1 MGTTIRDVAQAA
13 NVSIGTVSRAL
24 KNQPG
29 LSESTRAR
37 IVDVA
42 RTLGYDFGQ
51 LRPRIR
57 RLTFLLHRQHNNFAA
72 SPFFSHVLHGV
83 EDACREHSIVPALLT
98 AGPADD
104 TIRQLRVHAPD
115 AIAVAGFVEPEML
128 GALVA
133 LQRPLV
139 LIDLWAPGL
148 RSVNID
154 NLAGAAL
161 AMNHLFAM
169 GRRRVA
175 FIGGS
180 LAHFSIAQRALG
192 YRRAFFEAGLLFD
205 PSLEVTID
213 AGLDPDTGAALAME
227 RLLDSTRGAPPDA
240 VFAYNDAAAL
250 AAMRVC
256 QMRGLRVPEDI
267 AIVGFDDI
275 AGAVHAVPSLS
286 TIAVD
291 KEALGRRGVELLLDE
306 APAVTEICL
315 PVQLVARG
323 STTTG
328 EAHPAAS
335 GAPATPATPGTRAT
349 RDAQADPRMTERP
362 AAPDASADA
371 ALACAATDDA
381 NAETASAVA
390 PSSRGTAARAAL
402 KPR

>member
-29 LSESTRAR
+29 LSETTRER
-37 IVDVA
+37 IVEVA
-42 RTLGYDFGQ
+42 RTLGYDCAQ

-83 EDACREHSIVPALLT
+83 EDACREHGIVPALLT

-104 TIRQLRVHAPD
+104 TVQQLRLHAPD

-128 GALVA
+128 AALVA

-154 NLAGAAL
+154 NAAGAAL
-161 AMNHLFAM
+161 AMQHLFGL
-169 GRRRVA
+169 GRRRIA

-180 LAHFSIAQRALG
+180 LAHYSIAQRALG

-205 PSLEVTID
+205 PSLETTID
-213 AGLDPDTGAALAME
+213 GGLDPDTGASLAMQ
-227 RLLDSTRGAPPDA
+227 RLLDAARAGYPTPRPPPDA

-256 QMRGLRVPEDI
+256 LANGLRVPDDI
-267 AIVGFDDI
+267 AIIGFDDI
-275 AGAVHAVPSLS
+275 AGATHATPPLS

-291 KEALGRRGVELLLDE
+291 KEALGRRGVELLLE
-306 APAVTEICL
+306 ETPAANEIRL
-315 PVQLVARG
+315 PVQLVARA
-323 STTTG
+323 STLG
-328 EAHPAAS
+328 AAS
-335 GAPATPATPGTRAT
+335 SSLVAGH
-349 RDAQADPRMTERP
+349 ADH
-362 AAPDASADA
+362 
-371 ALACAATDDA
+371 
-381 NAETASAVA
+381 
-390 PSSRGTAARAAL
+390 RAAGT
-402 KPR
+402 PQSA

>member
-1 MGTTIRDVAQAA
+1 MVRHRPPGAMGTTIRDVAQAA

-29 LSESTRAR
+29 LSEATRAR
-37 IVDVA
+37 VVEVA
-42 RTLGYDFGQ
+42 RALGYDVGQ

-83 EDACREHSIVPALLT
+83 EHACREHGIVPALLT

-104 TIRQLRVHAPD
+104 TLQQLRLHAPD
-115 AIAVAGFVEPEML
+115 ALAVAGFVEPEML
-128 GALVA
+128 DALAA

-139 LIDLWAPGL
+139 LIDLWAPGQ
-148 RSVNID
+148 RCVNID

-161 AMNHLFAM
+161 AMTHLFAL
-169 GRRRVA
+169 GRRRIA

-205 PSLEVTID
+205 PSLEATID
-213 AGLDPDTGAALAME
+213 AGLDPDTGAARAMT
-227 RLLDSTRGAPPDA
+227 RLLDATRGTPPDA

-250 AAMRVC
+250 AALRVC
-256 QMRGLRVPEDI
+256 RARGLRVPEDV

-275 AGAVHAVPSLS
+275 AGAAQATPPLS

-291 KEALGRRGVELLLDE
+291 KEALGRRGVELLLE
-306 APAVTEICL
+306 ETPTLTEIDL
-315 PVQLVARG
+315 PVRLIARA
-323 STTTG
+323 STLGANATAPHARPETSSF
-328 EAHPAAS
+328 AAS
-335 GAPATPATPGTRAT
+335 TPS
-349 RDAQADPRMTERP
+349 
-362 AAPDASADA
+362 AAPDAARATARHAEAEA
-371 ALACAATDDA
+371 AIAGTSHAAS
-381 NAETASAVA
+381 E
-390 PSSRGTAARAAL
+390 PGTAAAF

>member
-1 MGTTIRDVAQAA
+1 MATTIRDVAQAA
-13 NVSIGTVSRAL
+13 SVSIGTVSRAL

-29 LSESTRAR
+29 LSEATRAR
-37 IVDVA
+37 IVEIA
-42 RTLGYDFGQ
+42 RALGYDCGQ

-83 EDACREHSIVPALLT
+83 EDACREHGIVPALLT

-104 TIRQLRVHAPD
+104 TVGQLRLHAPD

-128 GALVA
+128 AALVA
-133 LQRPLV
+133 LNRPLV

-161 AMNHLFAM
+161 AMNHLFET
-169 GRRRVA
+169 GRRRIA

-213 AGLDPDTGAALAME
+213 AGLDPDTGAARAME
-227 RLLDSTRGAPPDA
+227 RLLDAARGAPPDA
-240 VFAYNDAAAL
+240 VFAFNDAAAL

-256 QMRGLRVPEDI
+256 RQRGLRVPEDI

-275 AGAVHAVPSLS
+275 AGAAHATPPLS

-306 APAVTEICL
+306 APAASELSL
-315 PVQLVARG
+315 PVRLVVRG
-323 STTTG
+323 ST
-328 EAHPAAS
+328 AA
-335 GAPATPATPGTRAT
+335 A
-349 RDAQADPRMTERP
+349 
-362 AAPDASADA
+362 
-371 ALACAATDDA
+371 
-381 NAETASAVA
+381 A
-390 PSSRGTAARAAL
+390 PSSRTATPRPRVATL
-402 KPR
+402 KP

>member
-29 LSESTRAR
+29 LSESTRSR
-37 IVDVA
+37 IVEVA
-42 RTLGYDFGQ
+42 RALGYDCGQ

-83 EDACREHSIVPALLT
+83 EDACREHGIVPALLT

-104 TIRQLRVHAPD
+104 TIRQLRLHAPD

-128 GALVA
+128 AALVA

-139 LIDLWAPGL
+139 LIDLWAAGL
-148 RSVNID
+148 RSVNVD

-161 AMNHLFAM
+161 AMHHLFAM

-180 LAHFSIAQRALG
+180 LAHFSVAQRALG

-213 AGLDPDTGAALAME
+213 AGLDPDTGAARAME
-227 RLLDSTRGAPPDA
+227 RLLIATRGAPPDA

-256 QMRGLRVPEDI
+256 QQRGLRVPEDI
-267 AIVGFDDI
+267 AVIGFDDI
-275 AGAVHAVPSLS
+275 AGAAHAVPPLS

-306 APAVTEICL
+306 APEINEICL
-315 PVQLVARG
+315 PVQLIARA
-323 STTTG
+323 STTG
-328 EAHPAAS
+328 AAHPAAE
-335 GAPATPATPGTRAT
+335 GTRG
-349 RDAQADPRMTERP
+349 AQPQTQTQTTERTAAARVGADGTADETNAGSA
-362 AAPDASADA
+362 AAP
-371 ALACAATDDA
+371 
-381 NAETASAVA
+381 
-390 PSSRGTAARAAL
+390 PSRGAAARAAS

>member
-29 LSESTRAR
+29 LSGPTRAR
-37 IVDVA
+37 IVEIA
-42 RTLGYDFGQ
+42 RALGYDSAQ

-83 EDACREHSIVPALLT
+83 EDASREHGIVPALLT

-104 TIRQLRVHAPD
+104 TVRQLRLHAPD

-128 GALVA
+128 AALVA
-133 LQRPLV
+133 LDRPLV

-148 RSVNID
+148 RSVNLD

-161 AMNHLFAM
+161 AMQHLFAI

-180 LAHFSIAQRALG
+180 LAHYSIAQRALG
-192 YRRAFFEAGLLFD
+192 YRRAFFDAGLLFD
-205 PSLEVTID
+205 PSLEITLD
-213 AGLDPDTGAALAME
+213 AGLDPDTGAARAMAA
-227 RLLDSTRGAPPDA
+227 LLDAAHGPPPDA

-250 AAMRVC
+250 AALRVC
-256 QMRGLRVPEDI
+256 QQRGLRVPADI

-275 AGAVHAVPSLS
+275 VLAAHATPSLT

-291 KEALGRRGVELLLDE
+291 KEALGRRGVELLLAE
-306 APAVTEICL
+306 TPAATELCL
-315 PVQLVARG
+315 PVQLIVRE
-323 STTTG
+323 STTG
-328 EAHPAAS
+328 IRPSHDAA
-335 GAPATPATPGTRAT
+335 T
-349 RDAQADPRMTERP
+349 
-362 AAPDASADA
+362 AAPSP
-371 ALACAATDDA
+371 
-381 NAETASAVA
+381 V
-390 PSSRGTAARAAL
+390 SRSR
-402 KPR
+402 

>member
-29 LSESTRAR
+29 LSEPTRAR
-37 IVDVA
+37 IVEVA
-42 RTLGYDFGQ
+42 RSLGYDCGQ

-83 EDACREHSIVPALLT
+83 EDACREHGIVPALLT

-104 TIRQLRVHAPD
+104 TIQQLRLHAPD
-115 AIAVAGFVEPEML
+115 AIAVAGFVEPETL
-128 GALVA
+128 AALVA

-139 LIDLWAPGL
+139 LIDLWAQGL

-154 NLAGAAL
+154 NAAGAAL
-161 AMNHLFAM
+161 AMHHLFSK

-180 LAHFSIAQRALG
+180 LAHYSIAQRALG

-205 PSLEVTID
+205 PSLETCID
-213 AGLDPDTGAALAME
+213 GGLDPDTGAALAMQ
-227 RLLDSTRGAPPDA
+227 RLLDAARCGRGPLPDA
-240 VFAYNDAAAL
+240 VFAFNDAAAL

-256 QMRGLRVPEDI
+256 LAAGLRVPQDM
-267 AIVGFDDI
+267 AIIGFDDI
-275 AGAVHAVPSLS
+275 AGASHAAPALS

-291 KEALGRRGVELLLDE
+291 KEALGRRGVELLLEE
-306 APAVTEICL
+306 APAADEIVL
-315 PVQLVARG
+315 PVRLVERA
-323 STTTG
+323 STTASDST
-328 EAHPAAS
+328 EAAAS
-335 GAPATPATPGTRAT
+335 ALSRTGPPA
-349 RDAQADPRMTERP
+349 E
-362 AAPDASADA
+362 A
-371 ALACAATDDA
+371 ALLKPPQAW
-381 NAETASAVA
+381 SAVA
-390 PSSRGTAARAAL
+390 PGQAKTR
-402 KPR
+402 KP